1 MVQETVEYHTTA
13 DHRPD
18 SPSTDDG
25 GGEVL
30 SEKDL
35 RRQEKE
41 RREHDKRLKADR
53 ERAEK
58 LAKKEHDRL
67 EKLAKKKEKEEQ
79 KSRGKTSKTSTTTT
93 MVRTDHTSPSPAY
106 TDEVDDADMS
116 PPVSPVG
123 GVPMQTTIPAAYE
136 HVTEEIS
143 AQASGPGAYASN
155 TIRSN
160 LSVNT
165 NGRTRDLVVPVIP
178 ADRTATPG
186 GTLKP
191 GSTQKAVVRLLSDQ
205 DAEFYVPKNATGQE
219 LFERVCEFINLQE
232 RDYFGIRFMDT
243 DNEKSWLNMEKTIK
257 QQVKGGPWV
266 FEFLVKFYPPQPTEL
281 KEDLTRYYLCMQI
294 HRDLITE
301 RLPASFTTLAV
312 LGSLMVQSEL
322 GDYERS
328 THRGNYVSEVP
339 LAPPS
344 RQNAEL
350 EEKVMELHKEST
362 RGMAPTEAD
371 LRYLENAKR
380 LAFYGIDL
388 HKAKDKDNTDIKV
401 GVSASGIHVY
411 RGNLR
416 INRFAWPKIL
426 KLSYRRSNFYIKIR
440 QMEFED
446 SEKEIQFKCPYE
458 KAAKRLWKVAIEHHT
473 FFRMR
478 SSEEPSDY
486 STLRWPRL
494 GSRFRYSG
502 RTYSEAKAS
511 SEKIDRQQPEFQR
524 TWSKRNPYSVSVDG
538 LNQQTTL
545 THRQQSLDGTGRPVS
560 VSDYESRRRE
570 LANGS
575 NNVYDQPIKGGRV
588 AIAEGAHGGY
598 GYGSGAGGLGDR
610 VYQTDYTKT
619 TFHDDKG
626 SPTGGG
632 AQLLTNNSVTQES
645 RTTVG
650 GVGPD
655 GLSRG
660 SSVFSSPDGTL
671 KSRTEFEYIP
681 NASWRG
687 RDADYPSSP
696 TSGDGRGYDLGGP
709 YRGYGDGRG
718 AYSPTYSTA
727 VKNFGLDGEG
737 NRSPGG
743 TLTSTRYNRQEYYTN
758 ADGSGDDATKV
769 LKIPVGGVGVMTTT
783 YGNVTEY
790 TTRTKT
796 TTSTIKSTIE
806 KYPGAGG
813 GPGGNMDST
822 TLTTRSINGP
832 SMSPSASDPLGS
844 PRRRTETH
852 PFGATAPNV
861 VSTKV
866 KTTETTTFEVDRN
879 GEKETHVEERVT
891 ILTDGEDIDHDQAL
905 AEAIQNATNLNPK
918 MKVEKIEIDHAE
930 G

>member
-645 RTTVG
+645 
-650 GVGPD
+650 
-655 GLSRG
+655 
-660 SSVFSSPDGTL
+660 
-671 KSRTEFEYIP
+671 
-681 NASWRG
+681 
-687 RDADYPSSP
+687 
-696 TSGDGRGYDLGGP
+696 
-709 YRGYGDGRG
+709 
-718 AYSPTYSTA
+718 
-727 VKNFGLDGEG
+727 
-737 NRSPGG
+737 
-743 TLTSTRYNRQEYYTN
+743 TRYNRQEYYTN